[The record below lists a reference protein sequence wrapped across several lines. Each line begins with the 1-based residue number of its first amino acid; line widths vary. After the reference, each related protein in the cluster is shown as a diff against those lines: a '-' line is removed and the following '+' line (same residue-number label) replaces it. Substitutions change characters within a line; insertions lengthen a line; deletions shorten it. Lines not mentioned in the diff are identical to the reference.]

1 MVITIER
8 MRATQKMVKQV
19 EKEEVKIVL
28 ETVVTESQLRD
39 DRTADTK

>member
-1 MVITIER
+1 
-8 MRATQKMVKQV
+8 MVKQV